1 MALCSCIRNS
11 RVSNFNLYSWMLLFM
26 FSVLTVIS
34 TASIVPSLSGYK
46 TKQRRQRRGDVW
58 IGQALNSICPWAE
71 CRGWIG
77 CNQMMNP
84 PSECPSTPANFRVLE
99 AYDVTPPH
107 ERMDLGTCY
116 GYSPPGDPA
125 PDDWCKDGPRK
136 DECACFNMESLILRI
151 GYSDQGITTP
161 KDDAPIGDLC
171 ESRITS
177 LCTTTP
183 PTIAASTT
191 FLPTTSSTIPKLTG
205 GGPTS
210 ASSPATPTTTPRP
223 AVLTS
228 SQTTSRL
235 LSQAIS
241 DVPPPNEGSIY
252 IDHWYIW
259 PLLVVAMTA
268 LASCLLVALHRRR
281 SNVIR
286 TTLTRVTAT
295 RQNDVEMDEDG
306 YLAVNRLTNKVSTTH
321 DNENAQ
327 SDKSVAAYQE
337 LKTTDP
343 GGYAE
348 LRPYQELKISSGR
361 SAEPLQYEEPKI
373 SSGSADILLYEEPKI
388 SSGGS
393 AEILQYEEP
402 KISSGSA
409 DVLQYEE
416 PKISSRGPADIL
428 QYEEPKIS
436 DRGSDDVLQLEHP
449 IWEPI
454 RSYDHAEP
462 YAQMECSGLT
472 PKKNVN
478 LKMIG
483 KATGNLA

>member
-1 MALCSCIRNS
+1 MAMFLCGIRC
-11 RVSNFNLYSWMLLFM
+11 VLNFK
-26 FSVLTVIS
+26 
-34 TASIVPSLSGYK
+34 SLSWILVLPAISSGLKAHSVSGYQAMQQR
-46 TKQRRQRRGDVW
+46 QRRQSRVGGDLWVA
-58 IGQALNSICPWAE
+58 QALNNICPWAE

-77 CNQMMNP
+77 CTRNLRR
-84 PSECPSTPANFRVLE
+84 CPTTPANFRETDIVLE
-99 AYDVTPPH
+99 SRDFSRPQ
-107 ERMDLGTCY
+107 RMDLGTCY
-116 GYSPPGDPA
+116 VYSPPGDPA
-125 PDDWCKDGPRK
+125 PDDRCKEGPKK
-136 DECACFNMESLILRI
+136 DECACFNMGSLILRI
-151 GYSDQGITTP
+151 GYKEKGETHP
-161 KDDAPIGDLC
+161 YYDAPIGDLC
-171 ESRITS
+171 ESRINCR
-177 LCTTTP
+177 CTTTP
-183 PTIAASTT
+183 ST
-191 FLPTTSSTIPKLTG
+191 TG
-205 GGPTS
+205 GGPTTS

-235 LSQAIS
+235 LSQAITV
-241 DVPPPNEGSIY
+241 VPPPNEGPTY
-252 IDHWYIW
+252 IDHWYVW
-259 PLLVVAMTA
+259 PPLVVAMTA
-268 LASCLLVALHRRR
+268 LATCLLVALHRRR
-281 SNVIR
+281 CNVIR
-286 TTLTRVTAT
+286 TTLTKVTST
-295 RQNDVEMDEDG
+295 SQNDVEMDEDG
-306 YLAVNRLTNKVSTTH
+306 YLAVSRLTNKVRTTH

-393 AEILQYEEP
+393 ADILQYEEP

-416 PKISSRGPADIL
+416 PKISSRGSADIL
-428 QYEEPKIS
+428 QYEEPEMR

-478 LKMIG
+478 LKMMG